1 MALASTGATAANIT
15 TATTGN
21 SVSKA
26 TPTLS
31 ITSAS
36 SATAGGSVNL
46 TASSGA
52 ASGSVSAST
61 GAITYSSS
69 DPGVVSITGTT
80 ANALVAGT
88 ATITASQAS
97 DANYNSQTATQSFT
111 VNAPAGSI
119 TPSTSSLAALSS
131 TSYGTPSAAASF
143 TVSASGLTG
152 NLSVTPPSGFEVSTS
167 EGSGYAGSLTLT
179 PTGGN
184 IDPAVTVYIRLA
196 ETTPPGNYSG
206 NINVSGD
213 GASSQFISV
222 ASSTVIKADQT
233 ITFGS
238 LANVTFGGA
247 AFALG
252 ATANSGL
259 PVSYSSSNPL
269 VATVSENT
277 VTIVGAGT
285 TTITASQAG
294 NPNFNAATSVDQTL
308 TVNKANQTIT
318 FGALPLK
325 SSTDVAFSLG
335 ATATSGL
342 SVGYTSSN
350 LGVATVAG
358 NTVTIVGAGSTTIT
372 ASQAGNNNFNAAS
385 PVSQSLTVRSTIA
398 KWTFDTLTGTTTATS
413 TANLSADI
421 GAGTGVGV
429 HAASSTWNFVSGNG
443 STAALSAN
451 TWATSDY
458 FQFTVNASAYED
470 IFIQW
475 DQARS
480 GTGPTSFKLQYSTD
494 GSTFTD
500 VPGAT
505 ALSINI
511 TGTGGSFIYSDGTTG
526 NSWSTTK
533 YATNAG
539 FAIDLSSIS
548 ALDKQ
553 STLVF
558 RIVSNVTPASGGT
571 SRIDNVTI
579 SGVGVPTISTSGS
592 LGGLTSTYGVASA
605 ATSFSVSGLFM
616 AAGVTVTPPPGFE
629 VSTTSNFSLNVGDAS
644 NPLVVGGAGTLNAT
658 DVYVRLK
665 ATTLPGTY
673 SGNIVL
679 TSTGATQVNVATVSS
694 TMGYASIDGSSL
706 GLSFPGATPA
716 NRVTEFIG
724 WTSNNPQ
731 GSDGF
736 TYINGDTNNPIPYIG
751 NWVSTT
757 PNVEL
762 AYQFSRGG
770 SEKIVFEWE
779 QQITESVDFP
789 GVDSFGWAFR
799 NGTTNLFSFR
809 FLPEQVVENDSA
821 WVDWDENGVRA
832 APNQL
837 VAVAF
842 LGDDL
847 PSGGPGA
854 GPLDQVNFATFDRG
868 QTVKFR
874 ITIDLEAKSWSADVD
889 QDGTWFGLV
898 MESALPAGITS
909 VDRMV
914 ALWDIRDQT
923 VTDGLYQSGGDNLM
937 LFDNFAVA
945 GSDLARTSV
954 TLTLAAPTAPVTYD
968 GSGKAAT
975 ATANPNVAFEISY
988 WDTISTN
995 STTAAPVNA
1004 GTYTA
1009 KVTVVDE
1016 VTYAATPQY
1025 VTYTIAPKPVTV
1037 SNVSANNKE
1046 YDGNTSATLNTL
1058 GADIVGRVGIDDVN
1072 LAGTASGVFTDKN
1085 VGTNIPVTVTGFTL
1099 TGNAAGNYSLTQPI
1113 PEADITAREVTVLG
1127 AVANSK
1133 TYDRTNT
1140 ATINLTGAT
1149 LDGVVSPDVVTVSGG
1164 GTFVSSDA
1172 GPMIAVTANLS
1183 LGGANA
1189 GNYTLSQPI
1198 YLAADIDVR
1207 ALTIPDALAQDK
1219 VYDGSTDA
1227 VITGTLTGV
1236 LEGDTVTVG
1245 GGGQFASF
1253 DAGVGIAVTS
1263 YLLLEGGSA
1272 GNYSLTQPTGLTAN
1286 IDPQPISVTLNPPAS
1301 FTYDGS
1307 AKDYFVESSGIIAD
1321 VAYQGRNGTTYGPTF
1336 VAPVNAG
1343 DYTVTATLSGN
1354 YSGSATEDFT
1364 IFKADQTITGV
1375 DATVGKTFGDDP
1387 YSLFAVVDS
1396 LLIPSFSSSNTGV
1409 ATVDEFGQVTIVG
1422 AGTTTITVS
1431 QAGNNNYNA
1440 ASSVTQTLTVAK
1452 ATPSIFWMDPAPIS
1466 YGTPLSVTELNASSS
1481 VDGSFSYSPTNGTVL
1496 NAGTNTLTAVF
1507 TAANTNNY
1515 VSPLTNTVSLVVNKA
1530 LQTIT
1535 FPALTDGTVGGSTTL
1550 MATSSSGLTVSYTS
1564 SDTSVAMVSGTTL
1577 NFVGAGSVTIT
1588 ASQAGDSN
1596 YEAATDATRSI
1607 TVLSADGP
1615 WDIWADSY
1623 GLANGTPRTQL
1634 ADPDGDGFVNALEFA
1649 FGTSP
1654 VAPNGQVFVSHT
1666 KVGSNYVVTFKKRK
1680 VASEVTYD
1688 IRQST
1693 DLKQTFGS
1701 GTTMTQGSVTSVDAN
1716 YDQTTVTL
1724 PISGSR
1730 GFVRMQATVNVTPSR

>member
-1 MALASTGATAANIT
+1 VVGAAGTIN
-15 TATTGN
+15 ATT
-21 SVSKA
+21 
-26 TPTLS
+26 
-31 ITSAS
+31 
-36 SATAGGSVNL
+36 
-46 TASSGA
+46 
-52 ASGSVSAST
+52 
-61 GAITYSSS
+61 
-69 DPGVVSITGTT
+69 
-80 ANALVAGT
+80 
-88 ATITASQAS
+88 
-97 DANYNSQTATQSFT
+97 
-111 VNAPAGSI
+111 
-119 TPSTSSLAALSS
+119 
-131 TSYGTPSAAASF
+131 
-143 TVSASGLTG
+143 
-152 NLSVTPPSGFEVSTS
+152 
-167 EGSGYAGSLTLT
+167 
-179 PTGGN
+179 
-184 IDPAVTVYIRLA
+184 
-196 ETTPPGNYSG
+196 
-206 NINVSGD
+206 
-213 GASSQFISV
+213 
-222 ASSTVIKADQT
+222 
-233 ITFGS
+233 
-238 LANVTFGGA
+238 
-247 AFALG
+247 
-252 ATANSGL
+252 
-259 PVSYSSSNPL
+259 
-269 VATVSENT
+269 
-277 VTIVGAGT
+277 
-285 TTITASQAG
+285 
-294 NPNFNAATSVDQTL
+294 
-308 TVNKANQTIT
+308 
-318 FGALPLK
+318 
-325 SSTDVAFSLG
+325 
-335 ATATSGL
+335 
-342 SVGYTSSN
+342 
-350 LGVATVAG
+350 
-358 NTVTIVGAGSTTIT
+358 
-372 ASQAGNNNFNAAS
+372 
-385 PVSQSLTVRSTIA
+385 
-398 KWTFDTLTGTTTATS
+398 
-413 TANLSADI
+413 
-421 GAGTGVGV
+421 
-429 HAASSTWNFVSGNG
+429 
-443 STAALSAN
+443 
-451 TWATSDY
+451 
-458 FQFTVNASAYED
+458 
-470 IFIQW
+470 
-475 DQARS
+475 
-480 GTGPTSFKLQYSTD
+480 
-494 GSTFTD
+494 
-500 VPGAT
+500 
-505 ALSINI
+505 
-511 TGTGGSFIYSDGTTG
+511 
-526 NSWSTTK
+526 
-533 YATNAG
+533 
-539 FAIDLSSIS
+539 
-548 ALDKQ
+548 
-553 STLVF
+553 
-558 RIVSNVTPASGGT
+558 
-571 SRIDNVTI
+571 
-579 SGVGVPTISTSGS
+579 
-592 LGGLTSTYGVASA
+592 
-605 ATSFSVSGLFM
+605 
-616 AAGVTVTPPPGFE
+616 
-629 VSTTSNFSLNVGDAS
+629 
-644 NPLVVGGAGTLNAT
+644 
-658 DVYVRLK
+658 VYVRLK
-665 ATTLPGTY
+665 ANASAGSY
-673 SGNIVL
+673 SGNITL
-679 TSTGATQVNVATVSS
+679 TSSGASQVNVATVSS
-694 TMGYASIDGSSL
+694 TVSKATPSITTAPTATAITFGQSLASSTVNNDGTASVAGSFAFTSTSATPTGAGSYSAGVTFTPTDTTNYNTATTTTAVTVNKATPTVATAPMATLSYGQMLSSAVISGGSVTGVGGASVAGTYAFTSPATTPSAIGTNSYSATFTPSGADGNNYNTASTSIAVTVGFASVDGSSL
-706 GLSFPGATPA
+706 TQNFESVPDDETTP
-716 NRVTEFIG
+716 NIRVTDFPG

-736 TYINGDTNNPIPYIG
+736 RSYTLGESPSNMGAYIG
-751 NWVSTT
+751 NYYSTT

-762 AYQFSRGG
+762 AYQFDRGG
-770 SEKIVFEWE
+770 SEEIVFIWE
-779 QQITESVDFP
+779 QQITESSVDFP

-799 NGTTNLFSFR
+799 HGSTTLFSLR
-809 FLPEQVVENDSA
+809 FLPEQVEANDPA
-821 WVDWDENGVRA
+821 WVDWDENGSRA

-842 LGDDL
+842 DGNGL
-847 PSGGPGA
+847 PSGGPGL
-854 GPLDQVNFATFDRG
+854 GPLDQVNFSTFDRG
-868 QTVKFR
+868 QMVKFR
-874 ITIDLEAKSWSADVD
+874 VIIDLEAKSYSIDVD
-889 QDGTWFGLV
+889 QAGSWFGLV
-898 MESALPAGITS
+898 FASALPAGTTN

-914 ALWDIRDQT
+914 ALWDIQNT
-923 VTDGLYQSGGDNLM
+923 TLSTGNLYESGGDNLM

-945 GSDLARTSV
+945 GSDLARTPV

-988 WDTISTN
+988 WDTTSTN

-1046 YDGNTSATLNTL
+1046 YDGNTSATLNTT

-1099 TGNAAGNYSLTQPI
+1099 TGTAAGNYSLTQPI

-1321 VAYQGRNGTTYGPTF
+1321 VTYQSQDGTTYGPTF

-1343 DYTVTATLSGN
+1343 DYTVTATVSGN
-1354 YSGSATEDFT
+1354 YLGSATEDFT

-1375 DATVGKTFGDDP
+1375 DSTESKTFGDAP
-1387 YSLFAVVDS
+1387 YSLFASADS
-1396 LLIPSFSSSNTGV
+1396 MLIPTFSSSNTGV

-1452 ATPSIFWMDPAPIS
+1452 ATPSIFWMDPAPIT

-1515 VSPLTNTVSLVVNKA
+1515 VSPLTNTVSLVVYKA
-1530 LQTIT
+1530 SQTIT

-1623 GLANGTPRTQL
+1623 GLATGTPRTQL

-1654 VAPNGQVFVSHT
+1654 VARNAEVFSHARSGT
-1666 KVGSNYVVTFKKRK
+1666 NYVVTFKKRK